1 MRKFFSKKKKK
12 EKVEKSKRKLTRFK
26 KFQIEFNKKKEG
38 FLKYN
43 KTNKDFISFK
53 SDIFEIIVTGLFA
66 TIGLSLF
73 GFDFKLI
80 YIIGTGSI
88 WFLLSKKILPEL
100 KSLIGSFSLIRIT
113 R

>member
-1 MRKFFSKKKKK
+1 MGNIFSIFKKK
-12 EKVEKSKRKLTRFK
+12 EKAEKSKGKLSKFK
-26 KFQIEFNKKKEG
+26 KFQIAFNKKKES

-66 TIGLSLF
+66 MIGLSLF